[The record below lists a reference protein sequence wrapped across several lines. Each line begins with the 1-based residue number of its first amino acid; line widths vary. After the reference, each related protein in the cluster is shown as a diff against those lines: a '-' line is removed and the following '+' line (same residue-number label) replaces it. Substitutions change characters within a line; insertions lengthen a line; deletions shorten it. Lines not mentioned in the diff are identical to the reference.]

1 MYRSIATGYLL
12 NSNVFLMNSKTVVMQ
27 LPSHVAMAASSRAV
41 FSSICLYHSKQQGC
55 TIMQDY
61 HLQTVWDIPNIVCH
75 VLLFNPCTCTVV
87 IALLHHNAS
96 HDSHMI
102 SHDTV
107 TDNVLT
113 RPSRIRLMVSGM
125 EGVFHL
131 LAFSFWEKGR
141 EKGHDV
147 IAY

>member
-61 HLQTVWDIPNIVCH
+61 HLQTVWEFTDIPNIVCLSFYLPLYMYSCYSI
-75 VLLFNPCTCTVV
+75 V
-87 IALLHHNAS
+87 AS
-96 HDSHMI
+96 HDSHM
-102 SHDTV
+102 TV
-107 TDNVLT
+107 T
-113 RPSRIRLMVSGM
+113 
-125 EGVFHL
+125 
-131 LAFSFWEKGR
+131 
-141 EKGHDV
+141 
-147 IAY
+147 